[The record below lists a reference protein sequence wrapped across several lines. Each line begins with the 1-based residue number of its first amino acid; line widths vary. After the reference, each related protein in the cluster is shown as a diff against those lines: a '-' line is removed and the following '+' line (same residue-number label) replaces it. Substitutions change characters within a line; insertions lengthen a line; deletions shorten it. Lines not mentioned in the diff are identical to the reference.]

1 MKCEIRIVSGARAG
15 QHDVF
20 DKSYIGIGRHP
31 LSDVRF
37 DAEKDL
43 DASTRHAAIVK
54 TGDSYLLRDL
64 GSRNGTFVNG
74 EKIEGDRTLADGDKL
89 RFGGHG
95 PEVEF
100 NVQREQEEVIM
111 AAVRAPARTSPA
123 PSSEPAPREPPDR
136 AVAPPPPPPPPTAHH
151 SPATDAPQGAA
162 PPSGPS
168 KTSVLRAEIRAQAS
182 RVRAVTIVLL
192 IVMIG
197 AAAVLLWQGR
207 TAQQQMA
214 ESDTTISALRGQIQ
228 TLLTAKADADSL
240 VARLRRDL
248 GRETDPS
255 RRRVLQQRFDS
266 ARTRQ
271 TNITAAQGVDYNAI
285 MRANQSA
292 IAVIYVRFADTMQLD
307 QGTAFSVSTSGVM
320 ITNRHVVMND
330 AGERPRDIAI
340 QFSGSAEVLPARL
353 VRVAPDADIAVIQL
367 ESRGPFPAVAG
378 LADGAGDVAEGAPVA
393 LVGFPGGGGEPGAVP
408 RAKLVTGSVSRVL
421 PDSMLELDAYSGQG
435 ASGSPIFD
443 RNGRVIGVEFGG
455 IGGRIIRGLPIRR
468 ARPLLPS

>member
-43 DASTRHAAIVK
+43 DASTRHAAIVR

-74 EKIEGDRTLADGDKL
+74 EKIEGDRTLVDGDKL
-89 RFGGHG
+89 RFGVHG

-111 AAVRAPARTSPA
+111 AAVHAPA
-123 PSSEPAPREPPDR
+123 PAPRETRDP
-136 AVAPPPPPPPPTAHH
+136 AVAPPPPPPASH

-168 KTSVLRAEIRAQAS
+168 KTSVLRAEVRAQAL
-182 RVRAVTIVLL
+182 RVRAMTIVLF
-192 IVMIG
+192 IVMVG
-197 AAAVLLWQGR
+197 AAAILLWQGR

-214 ESDTTISALRGQIQ
+214 ASDTTISALRGQIQ

-292 IAVIYVRFADTMQLD
+292 IAVIYVRFADTMQMD

-320 ITNRHVVMND
+320 ITNRHVVMNE

-353 VRVAPDADIAVIQL
+353 VRVAPDADLAVIQL

>member
-54 TGDSYLLRDL
+54 TGDSYFLRDL

-89 RFGGHG
+89 RFGVHG

-111 AAVRAPARTSPA
+111 AAVHAPARTSPA
-123 PSSEPAPREPPDR
+123 PSSAPAPRETRDP
-136 AVAPPPPPPPPTAHH
+136 AVAPPPPPPASH
-151 SPATDAPQGAA
+151 SPATGEPPAA
-162 PPSGPS
+162 SPPSGPS
-168 KTSVLRAEIRAQAS
+168 KTSVLRAEVRAQAS
-182 RVRAVTIVLL
+182 RVRAVTIVLF
-192 IVMIG
+192 IVMVG
-197 AAAVLLWQGR
+197 AAAILLWQGR
-207 TAQQQMA
+207 TARQQMA
-214 ESDTTISALRGQIQ
+214 ASDTTISALRGQIQ

-240 VARLRRDL
+240 VARLQRDL

-292 IAVIYVRFADTMQLD
+292 IAVIYVRFADTMQMD
-307 QGTAFSVSTSGVM
+307 QGTAFSVSTSGLM

-367 ESRGPFPAVAG
+367 ESGGPFPAVAG

>member
-89 RFGGHG
+89 RFGVHG

-111 AAVRAPARTSPA
+111 AAVHAPAQTSPA
-123 PSSEPAPREPPDR
+123 PSSEPAPREARDR
-136 AVAPPPPPPPPTAHH
+136 AVAPPPPPPASH
-151 SPATDAPQGAA
+151 SPATGEPPAA
-162 PPSGPS
+162 SPPSGPS
-168 KTSVLRAEIRAQAS
+168 KTSVLRAEVRAQAS
-182 RVRAVTIVLL
+182 RVRAVTIVLF

-197 AAAVLLWQGR
+197 AAAILLWQGR

-214 ESDTTISALRGQIQ
+214 ASDTTISALRGQIQ

-292 IAVIYVRFADTMQLD
+292 IAVIYVRFADTMQMD

-378 LADGAGDVAEGAPVA
+378 LADNAGDVAEGAPVA